1 MGTRV
6 TEGGWWDRQQRAA
19 GSSAPACSPV
29 WRKMTPEEYAAQYRT
44 FGPHRATIEC
54 EVISEA
60 ASAAVSVCLLGF
72 VDTANAR
79 LTGATPVGGASEL
92 KR

>member
-1 MGTRV
+1 MAYCDANDPWCPDCNG
-6 TEGGWWDRQQRAA
+6 EALAA

-29 WRKMTPEEYAAQYRT
+29 WRKMTPEEYAAQYLA

-54 EVISEA
+54 EVINEA

-72 VDTANAR
+72 VDTANDLNEPR
-79 LTGATPVGGASEL
+79 G
-92 KR
+92 K